1 MVDKSAAGDELL
13 GQALDQLK
21 LALNLLDGAQAPGQ
35 IAAHVDLAIHQL
47 RDAIEGRSTSQE
59 PAQIAKKAELH

>member
-1 MVDKSAAGDELL
+1 VVDKSAAGDELL
-13 GQALDQLK
+13 GQALDQLQ
-21 LALNLLDGAQAPGQ
+21 LALTLLDEAQAPGQ

-47 RDAIEGRSTSQE
+47 RDAIEARGRSQE